1 MPART
6 KRQSEVLRVIVR
18 GVEEN
23 GYRPSY
29 QEIADELG
37 LRARSGIARI
47 VAELEQQGLLE
58 RNGADGNFSLH
69 LTDAAALASRDLVS
83 ILWLDVGLDH
93 DRDDL
98 LIPSFMI
105 GYQAPE
111 RIRAFRMPDSAMET
125 DGISEDDVVLI
136 ELRRSAKDG
145 DIIVAAPIGQSPVL
159 RRYFRVGGEV
169 ELRASD
175 GDPDNT
181 RRFPSNL
188 IEIRGIYRGL
198 LKPFS

>member
-6 KRQSEVLRVIVR
+6 KRQSEVLRAIVR

-47 VAELEQQGLLE
+47 VAELEEQGLLE
-58 RNGADGNFSLH
+58 RDGADGHFSLH

-83 ILWLDVGLDH
+83 ILWLDEE
-93 DRDDL
+93 RDDL

-145 DIIVAAPIGQSPVL
+145 DIIVAAANGRSPVL
-159 RRYFRVGGEV
+159 RRYFRIGGEV
-169 ELRASD
+169 ELRTSG
-175 GDPDNT
+175 GDTHNT
-181 RRFPSNL
+181 SRFPSNL

>member
-1 MPART
+1 MHART
-6 KRQSEVLRVIVR
+6 KRQSDVLRVIVR

-37 LRARSGIARI
+37 LKARSGIARI
-47 VAELEQQGLLE
+47 VAELEEQGLLE
-58 RNGADGNFSLH
+58 RKPVDGHFSLH

-83 ILWLDVGLDH
+83 ILWLDE

-105 GYQAPE
+105 GYQTAE
-111 RIRAFRMPDSAMET
+111 RIRAFSVPDNAMKV
-125 DGISEDDVVLI
+125 DGIAEDDVVLV
-136 ELRRSAKDG
+136 ELRRFAKDG
-145 DIIVAAPIGQSPVL
+145 DIVVASARGLAPVL

-169 ELRASD
+169 ELRSSD

-181 RRFPSNL
+181 RRYPSNL
-188 IEIRGIYRGL
+188 IEVRGIYRGL
-198 LKPFS
+198 LKPVS

>member
-6 KRQSEVLRVIVR
+6 KRQSEVLRAIVR

-47 VAELEQQGLLE
+47 VAELEEQGLLE
-58 RNGADGNFSLH
+58 RDGADGHFSLH
-69 LTDAAALASRDLVS
+69 LTGAAALASRDLVS
-83 ILWLDVGLDH
+83 ILWLDEE
-93 DRDDL
+93 RDDL

-145 DIIVAAPIGQSPVL
+145 DIIVAAANGRSPVL
-159 RRYFRVGGEV
+159 RRYFRIGGEV
-169 ELRASD
+169 ELRTSD